1 MKRIKPAPSFKRRAS
16 GAASKRAGEAWEQ
29 HVSSQ
34 WLEPLRKS
42 GVLRCWHKLEPRKV
56 GDRFV
61 ADAGADFVAWGA
73 CGEYV
78 AIECKQTT
86 KARFPRLSISAV
98 QEAHLDA
105 VPRSF
110 LALLIDGRRFLIPW
124 RKVPWVT
131 LRSAESVTAEDCAI
145 WELLPGRWLL
155 THLELRLDCERR
167 E

>member
-1 MKRIKPAPSFKRRAS
+1 MPKRPKPALSVKRRAA

-34 WLEPLRKS
+34 WLEPLRKD

-61 ADAGADFVAWGA
+61 ADAEADFVACGA
-73 CGEYV
+73 SGEYV
-78 AIECKQTT
+78 AIECKQTR
-86 KARFPRLSISAV
+86 ARRFARSAISAV

-110 LALLIDGRRFLIPW
+110 LALLIDERRFLIPW

-131 LRSAESVTAEDCAI
+131 MRSAESVTAADCAI
-145 WELLPGRWLL
+145 WELKPGQGLQAL
-155 THLELRLDCERR
+155 VLRLEG
-167 E
+167 

>member
-1 MKRIKPAPSFKRRAS
+1 MQHPSELERR
-16 GAASKRAGEAWEQ
+16 G
-29 HVSSQ
+29 
-34 WLEPLRKS
+34 
-42 GVLRCWHKLEPRKV
+42 
-56 GDRFV
+56 
-61 ADAGADFVAWGA
+61 AGADFVACGA
-73 CGEYV
+73 SGEYV

-86 KARFPRLSISAV
+86 KQRFPRLSISAV

-145 WELLPGRWLL
+145 WELKPGEWLQAL
-155 THLELRLDCERR
+155 ALRLEG
-167 E
+167 

>member
-1 MKRIKPAPSFKRRAS
+1 MKRPSKPVPAFKRCAA
-16 GAASKRAGEAWEQ
+16 GAASKKAGEQWEQ

-34 WLEPLRKS
+34 WLEPLRKA
-42 GVLRCWHKLEPRKV
+42 GVLTCWHKLEPRKV

-61 ADAGADFVAWGA
+61 ADAGADFVACGA
-73 CGEYV
+73 SGEYF

-86 KARFPRLSISAV
+86 ARRFARSAISAV
-98 QEAHLDA
+98 QAKHLDL

-124 RKVPWVT
+124 RKVPWVR
-131 LRSAESVTAEDCAI
+131 LRTAESVTAADCAI
-145 WELLPGRWLL
+145 WEVKPGTLLA
-155 THLELRLDCERR
+155 LRLR

>member
-1 MKRIKPAPSFKRRAS
+1 MPKRPKPAQSFKRRAA
-16 GAASKRAGEAWEQ
+16 GVASKRAGEAWEQ

-34 WLEPLRKS
+34 WLEPLRKA
-42 GVLRCWHKLEPRKV
+42 GVIRCWHKLEPRKV

-61 ADAGADFVAWGA
+61 ADAGADFVACLA
-73 CGEYV
+73 SGEYV

-86 KARFPRLSISAV
+86 KQRFPRLSISAV

-131 LRSAESVTAEDCAI
+131 LIKAESVAAEDCAS
-145 WELLPGRWLL
+145 WELLLGSWLIA
-155 THLELRLDCERR
+155 HLEMPLDC
-167 E
+167 

>member
-1 MKRIKPAPSFKRRAS
+1 MPKHSKPTPSFKRRAA

-29 HVSSQ
+29 HVSLQ
-34 WLEPLRKS
+34 WLEPLRES
-42 GVLRCWHKLEPRKV
+42 GVIRCWHKLEPRKV
-56 GDRFV
+56 GDKFV
-61 ADAGADFVAWGA
+61 ADAGADFVACGA
-73 CGEYV
+73 SGEYV

-86 KARFPRLSISAV
+86 AGRFPRSSISAV

-131 LRSAESVTAEDCAI
+131 LRSAESVAAADCAA
-145 WELLPGRWLL
+145 WELRGGSLQVLA
-155 THLELRLDCERR
+155 LRLR

>member
-1 MKRIKPAPSFKRRAS
+1 MTTLPKRPKPAPSSKRRAA
-16 GAASKRAGEAWEQ
+16 GTASKRAGEAWEQ

-34 WLEPLRKS
+34 WLEPLRKA
-42 GVLRCWHKLEPRKV
+42 GAIRCWHKLEPRKV

-61 ADAGADFVAWGA
+61 ADAGADFVACGA
-73 CGEYV
+73 SGEYV
-78 AIECKQTT
+78 AIECKQTA
-86 KARFPRLSISAV
+86 ARRFARSSISEV

-131 LRSAESVTAEDCAI
+131 LRSAESVNASDCAS
-145 WELLPGRWLL
+145 WELLPGKWLL
-155 THLELRLDCERR
+155 THLEMRLDC
-167 E
+167 

>member
-1 MKRIKPAPSFKRRAS
+1 
-16 GAASKRAGEAWEQ
+16 
-29 HVSSQ
+29 
-34 WLEPLRKS
+34 
-42 GVLRCWHKLEPRKV
+42 V
-56 GDRFV
+56 GDKFV
-61 ADAGADFVAWGA
+61 ADAGADFVA
-73 CGEYV
+73 CLSSGEYV

-86 KARFPRLSISAV
+86 KQRLSRAALSAV

-131 LRSAESVTAEDCAI
+131 MRTKESVTAEECAA
-145 WELLPGRWLL
+145 WELRGGSLQVLA
-155 THLELRLDCERR
+155 LRLR

>member
-1 MKRIKPAPSFKRRAS
+1 MPKRTPKPAPAFTRRSS
-16 GAASKRAGEAWEQ
+16 GAASKKAGEAWER

-34 WLEPLRKS
+34 WLEPLRQS
-42 GVLRCWHKLEPRKV
+42 GVMSCWHKLEPRKV
-56 GDRFV
+56 GDKFV
-61 ADAGADFVAWGA
+61 ADAGADFVA
-73 CGEYV
+73 CMQGEYV

-86 KARFPRLSISAV
+86 KRRFARSALSAV

-124 RKVPWVT
+124 RKMPWVR
-131 LRSAESVTAEDCAI
+131 LIKAESVTAADCAI
-145 WELLPGRWLL
+145 WELKPGAWLQAL
-155 THLELRLDCERR
+155 ALRLR

>member
-1 MKRIKPAPSFKRRAS
+1 MPKRPARSLKRRTA

-34 WLEPLRKS
+34 WLEPLRKAD
-42 GVLRCWHKLEPRKV
+42 VLRCWHKLEPRKV

-61 ADAGADFVAWGA
+61 ADAGADFVA
-73 CGEYV
+73 CLSSGEYV

-86 KARFPRLSISAV
+86 NQRFPRSAISAV

-124 RKVPWVT
+124 RKVPWIK
-131 LRSAESVTAEDCAI
+131 LRTAESVTAEECAA
-145 WELLPGRWLL
+145 WELRGGSLQVLA
-155 THLELRLDCERR
+155 LRLR

>member
-1 MKRIKPAPSFKRRAS
+1 MMRPKPAPSFKRRTA

-34 WLEPLRKS
+34 WLEPLRES
-42 GVLRCWHKLEPRKV
+42 GVIRCWHKLEPRKV
-56 GDRFV
+56 GDKFV
-61 ADAGADFVAWGA
+61 ADAGADFVA
-73 CGEYV
+73 CLSSGEYV

-86 KARFPRLSISAV
+86 ARRFARSSISGV
-98 QEAHLDA
+98 QEAHLNA

-131 LRSAESVTAEDCAI
+131 LRSAESVNASDCAS
-145 WELLPGRWLL
+145 WELLPGKWLL
-155 THLELRLDCERR
+155 THLEMRLDC
-167 E
+167 

>member
-1 MKRIKPAPSFKRRAS
+1 MPKPFRPAPASKRRAA
-16 GAASKRAGEAWEQ
+16 GAASKRAGEQWEQ

-34 WLEPLRKS
+34 WLEPLRKA

-61 ADAGADFVAWGA
+61 ADAGADFVACGA
-73 CGEYV
+73 SGEYV

-86 KARFPRLSISAV
+86 AGRFARSAISAV
-98 QEAHLDA
+98 QAKHLDL

-131 LRSAESVTAEDCAI
+131 LRSAESVAAADCAI
-145 WELLPGRWLL
+145 WELRPGEWLL
-155 THLELRLDCERR
+155 THLEMRMDG
-167 E
+167 

>member
-1 MKRIKPAPSFKRRAS
+1 MTTLPKRPKPAPSFKRRAA

-34 WLEPLRKS
+34 WLEPLRKA
-42 GVLRCWHKLEPRKV
+42 GAIRCWHKLEPRKV

-61 ADAGADFVAWGA
+61 ADAGADFVA
-73 CGEYV
+73 CLSSGEYV
-78 AIECKQTT
+78 ASEWKQTP
-86 KARFPRLSISAV
+86 ARRFARSSISGV

-131 LRSAESVTAEDCAI
+131 LRSAESVTAADCAI
-145 WELLPGRWLL
+145 WEMKPGEWLQAL
-155 THLELRLDCERR
+155 ALRLEG
-167 E
+167 

>member
-1 MKRIKPAPSFKRRAS
+1 M
-16 GAASKRAGEAWEQ
+16 
-29 HVSSQ
+29 
-34 WLEPLRKS
+34 LT
-42 GVLRCWHKLEPRKV
+42 CWHKLEPRKV

-61 ADAGADFVAWGA
+61 ADAGADFVA
-73 CGEYV
+73 CMQHGEYV

-86 KARFPRLSISAV
+86 ARRFARSSISAV

-131 LRSAESVTAEDCAI
+131 PRSAESVTADDCA
-145 WELLPGRWLL
+145 PWLVL
-155 THLELRLDCERR
+155 GRLDACMILRVGD
-167 E
+167 

>member
-1 MKRIKPAPSFKRRAS
+1 MPKRPPKPTPSFKRRAA

-34 WLEPLRKS
+34 WLEPLRES
-42 GVLRCWHKLEPRKV
+42 GVLTCWHKLEPRKV
-56 GDRFV
+56 GDKFV
-61 ADAGADFVAWGA
+61 ADAGADFVA
-73 CGEYV
+73 CMQGEYV

-86 KARFPRLSISAV
+86 KRRFARSALSAV

-124 RKVPWVT
+124 RKMPWVR
-131 LRSAESVTAEDCAI
+131 LIKAESVTAADCAI
-145 WELLPGRWLL
+145 WELKPGAWLQAL
-155 THLELRLDCERR
+155 ALRLR

>member
-1 MKRIKPAPSFKRRAS
+1 MPKRPKTAPSFKRRAA

-34 WLEPLRKS
+34 WLEPLRES
-42 GVLRCWHKLEPRKV
+42 GVIRCWHKLEPRKV

-61 ADAGADFVAWGA
+61 ADAGADFVA
-73 CGEYV
+73 CLVQGEYV

-86 KARFPRLSISAV
+86 ARRFARSSISAV

-131 LRSAESVTAEDCAI
+131 LRSAESVTAEECAA
-145 WELLPGRWLL
+145 WDLKPGQGLQVL
-155 THLELRLDCERR
+155 TLRLR

>member
-1 MKRIKPAPSFKRRAS
+1 MCSGAVVSRAVPSTLRRAA

-34 WLEPLRKS
+34 WLEPLRRA

-61 ADAGADFVAWGA
+61 ADAGADFVACGVS
-73 CGEYV
+73 GEYV
-78 AIECKQTT
+78 AIECKQTA
-86 KARFPRLSISAV
+86 ARRFARSSISAV

-124 RKVPWVT
+124 RKVQWVT
-131 LRSAESVTAEDCAI
+131 MRTKESVTAADCAI
-145 WELLPGRWLL
+145 WELKPGEWLQAL
-155 THLELRLDCERR
+155 ALRMQG
-167 E
+167 